1 MIKDRI
7 LHQAIERLGF
17 SKVSL
22 GNQILTKALSE
33 IYQSYFQKNENGHDM
48 GVTHNNPDDSR
59 GIEIHHKIT
68 EAVKPYFDECFE
80 NYSFLAS
87 HFVVKKAQS
96 NEAFQIHQDWNV
108 VDESQYQNYQVWI
121 PLDISYPENGGICFI
136 PESHLFFNNIRS
148 GNLGIPHIPIEE
160 KLHPYLSYLR
170 LFPGEAAIFFSKT
183 FHGSFINSTPKDRVA
198 VLVNIIQKEATPLY
212 FHKSEIELQ
221 IEAYSVSTSEIFQFL
236 PQLEK
241 GRMPFGK
248 KPDFKISY
256 NHIDNSAIK
265 ADELIDRIHKFN
277 QKEGRAKDYEHKLF
291 HIVKEPNI
299 EKEINHVGF
308 KIVQLLDKEALES
321 LKHKFDEVFPD
332 RTKFIGTYS
341 TMSDVSEAVR
351 KETHEFTFQ
360 TVKRC
365 LNKYFKD
372 YQSPISLLYSRR
384 PDNQYY
390 LEWHSDPSLIFNQ
403 HLEPLYGI
411 WCPLVDTDKM
421 HGGLKV
427 IPGSHRLLDKIIC
440 AYKTFKWPLENKR
453 DLLENYSKDFKLKA
467 GEAILF
473 DARIIHSSEPNKSN
487 IERDNFVMRVNHE
500 KSEYFNIMTKS
511 INESK
516 GKLFKQNRNYF
527 FTKTIKEHNTP
538 TNTGEY
544 KGNMYLF
551 YNEIDDSS
559 IKEKLAKF
567 N

>member
-1 MIKDRI
+1 MIKDKV
-7 LHQAIERLGF
+7 LHQSINKLGF
-17 SKVSL
+17 TKISL
-22 GNQILTKALSE
+22 GNKELTNALGK
-33 IYQSYFQKNENGHDM
+33 IYQSYFQQKKNSDDM
-48 GVTHNNPDDSR
+48 AVTHNNPNDNR
-59 GIEIHHKIT
+59 AIKIHQKIIET
-68 EAVKPYFDECFE
+68 VKPYFDECFE
-80 NYSFLAS
+80 EYAFLAS

-108 VDESQYQNYQVWI
+108 VDETKYQNYQVWI
-121 PLDISYPENGGICFI
+121 PLDLSYPENGGICFI

-148 GNLGIPHIPIEE
+148 GNLGIPHIPIEK

-183 FHGSFINSTPKDRVA
+183 FHGSFINSTPNDRIA
-198 VLVNIIQKEATPLY
+198 VLINIIQKKSTPLY
-212 FHKSEIELQ
+212 FHYSEKKRQ
-221 IEAYSVSTSEIFQFL
+221 VEAYSLSTSEIFQFL

-241 GRMPFGK
+241 GKIPFDK
-248 KPDFKISY
+248 KPNFVTS
-256 NHIDNSAIK
+256 NNTVENLSIK
-265 ADELIDRIHKFN
+265 ADDLIKKIHLFN
-277 QKEGRAKDYEHKLF
+277 HKEGRAKDYEHKLY
-291 HIVKEPNI
+291 HIIKDSEI
-299 EKEINHVGF
+299 EKEINNKGYKV
-308 KIVQLLDKEALES
+308 VQLLDKEALES
-321 LKHKFDEVFPD
+321 LKHKFEEVFPD
-332 RTKFIGTYS
+332 RTKFTGTYS
-341 TMSDVSEAVR
+341 TMSDVSETVR

-411 WCPLVDTDKM
+411 WCPLVDTDKI

-427 IPGSHRLLDKIIC
+427 VPGSHRLLDKIIC

-453 DLLENYSKDFKLKA
+453 TLLENYSKDFKLKA

-511 INESK
+511 INDSK

-527 FTKTIKEHNTP
+527 FTKTIKEHNTTP
-538 TNTGEY
+538 NTGEY
-544 KGNMYLF
+544 IGDMYLF
-551 YNEIDDSS
+551 YNEINDSS
-559 IKEKLAKF
+559 IKEKLDIF